1 MQQILITPTYFPS
14 IAHFV
19 AIVKAEEVWIETQ
32 EHYQKQSYR
41 NSCYINTDK
50 GREALTIPI
59 VYSQK
64 NGHIRSE
71 MIPLVTASNWQ
82 KQHLRALETAYNS
95 SPFFEFYIDDLMPI
109 FTTKFTQ
116 LQALNIAILKLLF
129 SILEIDKKII
139 ATTQYD
145 QYPKALD
152 LRYLANRRK
161 EKTYAFDKY
170 IQVFGAFESNLSIL
184 DLLFMEGPNA
194 ILYLEQ
200 QQLT

>member
-19 AIVKAEEVWIETQ
+19 AIVKAAEVRLETH
-32 EHYQKQSYR
+32 ENYQKQSYR
-41 NSCYINTDK
+41 NSCFINTDK
-50 GREALTIPI
+50 GKEALTIPI

-64 NGHIRSE
+64 NGHILSE
-71 MIPLVTASNWQ
+71 KIPIVAASNWK

-95 SPFFEFYIDDLMPI
+95 SPFFEFYIDDIMPI
-109 FTTKFTQ
+109 FTEKFTH
-116 LQALNIAILKLLF
+116 LQALNMRILELLF
-129 SILEIDKKII
+129 SILEINKKII
-139 ATTQYD
+139 PTTQYE
-145 QYPKALD
+145 QHPKVLD

-170 IQVFGAFESNLSIL
+170 TQVFGAFQSNLSIL
-184 DLLFMEGPNA
+184 DLLFMEGPNTV
-194 ILYLEQ
+194 LYLEQ